1 MSCKNTQEFLA
12 QNEILDGTVQ
22 SAGKE
27 PVEGEDALQLLEG
40 ISDLY
45 IAKGK
50 QILHFDIEAER
61 PSDSELLALL
71 LGRSGKLRAPAIRQG
86 SRFVVGCNQ
95 EILPATL
102 E

>member
-1 MSCKNTQEFLA
+1 MQ
-12 QNEILDGTVQ
+12 
-22 SAGKE
+22 
-27 PVEGEDALQLLEG
+27 GEAALVLLEG

-50 QILHFDIEAER
+50 KILHFDIEAER
-61 PSDSELLALL
+61 PSDSELLTLL

-86 SRFVVGCNQ
+86 SRFIVGYNQ
-95 EILPATL
+95 EIFPVTL

>member
-12 QNEILDGTVQ
+12 QNGVVDGAVQ
-22 SAGKE
+22 NAAKD
-27 PVEGEDALQLLEG
+27 PVEGEVALKLLGG

-45 IAKGK
+45 IARGK
-50 QILHFDIEAER
+50 KIVHLNMESER

-86 SRFVVGCNQ
+86 SRFILGYNG

-102 E
+102 Q

>member
-1 MSCKNTQEFLA
+1 M
-12 QNEILDGTVQ
+12 Q

-27 PVEGEDALQLLEG
+27 PVEGEAALELLG
-40 ISDLY
+40 GVSDLY

-50 QILHFDIEAER
+50 KTLHLDLASER
-61 PSDSELLALL
+61 PSDAELLALL

-86 SRFVVGCNQ
+86 ARFIVGYNQ

>member
-27 PVEGEDALQLLEG
+27 PVEGEDALQLLKG

-61 PSDSELLALL
+61 PPDSELLALL

-86 SRFVVGCNQ
+86 SRFVVGYNQ

>member
-50 QILHFDIEAER
+50 KILHFDIEAER

-71 LGRSGKLRAPAIRQG
+71 LLLSSVYDTITPPL
-86 SRFVVGCNQ
+86 VN
-95 EILPATL
+95 EHL
-102 E
+102 